1 MFDFNLE
8 KSLPTPVLTTGIVY
22 YKWQLWTYN
31 FGLHDCKRD
40 TACMHMWNES
50 IASCGSCE
58 IGSCIISHLKEMQ
71 TTATSLVVYS
81 DTCGGQ
87 NQNIHI
93 VSMWMH
99 IVASPEYSFKTID
112 HKNSWF
118 QATHTSLT
126 TGTLEALR

>member
-1 MFDFNLE
+1 
-8 KSLPTPVLTTGIVY
+8 
-22 YKWQLWTYN
+22 
-31 FGLHDCKRD
+31 
-40 TACMHMWNES
+40 
-50 IASCGSCE
+50 
-58 IGSCIISHLKEMQ
+58 MQ